1 MVINSIAY
9 EISRNAR
16 KLTWTPT
23 LIKNKINKKKTLNY
37 VPTKIYYILSCYDF
51 KAKKYRNNKTRE
63 DMSFC
68 TCVLKRDKFILKL
81 L

>member
-1 MVINSIAY
+1 MVINSRAC
-9 EISRNAR
+9 EISRSMR
-16 KLTWTPT
+16 KLTWTSI
-23 LIKNKINKKKTLNY
+23 LIKKKTLNY